1 MSKLRRLRNNILFA
15 MGLLLALDI
24 AFAAYLLWPSREKPE
39 MQNEEESNLRQQ
51 LLNKTREVAP
61 LRGMDQKLA
70 KAPAEF
76 KKFYQENI
84 PDQESQIS
92 REIQKLARENGVST
106 QGVRYKLEA
115 TPLPGVQRFMIDTG
129 ISGDYLRVLHF
140 INALEN
146 DRLLFLIQ
154 QISLSGE
161 QGGSAVGLK
170 INFVTYV
177 KGTS

>member
-1 MSKLRRLRNNILFA
+1 MTKLRRLRNNIL
-15 MGLLLALDI
+15 LALGVLLVLDV
-24 AFAAYLLWPSREKPE
+24 AFAAYLLWPSKENTATQR
-39 MQNEEESNLRQQ
+39 EEESNLQKELRI
-51 LLNKTREVAP
+51 KTREVAP

-84 PDQESQIS
+84 PSQESQIS

-115 TPLPGVQRFMIDTG
+115 TALPGVQRVKIDTG
-129 ISGDYLRVLHF
+129 ISGDYLRVVHF

-146 DRLLFLIQ
+146 DRLLFLIE

-161 QGGSAVGLK
+161 QGGSTVGLK
-170 INFVTYV
+170 INFVSYL
-177 KGTS
+177 KGAS

>member
-1 MSKLRRLRNNILFA
+1 MSKLRRLRTNILFA
-15 MGLLLALDI
+15 IGLLLALDI
-24 AFAAYLLWPSREKPE
+24 AFAAYLLWPSRENPA
-39 MQNEEESNLRQQ
+39 MQHEEESNLQQQ
-51 LLNKTREVAP
+51 LFIKTREVVP

-84 PDQESQIS
+84 PSQESQIS

-106 QGVRYKLEA
+106 QGIRYRLET
-115 TPLPGVQRFMIDTG
+115 TPLPGVQRVLIDTG
-129 ISGDYLRVLHF
+129 ISGDYLRLVHF

-146 DRLLFLIQ
+146 DRLLFLIE

-161 QGGSAVGLK
+161 QGGSTVGLK
-170 INFVTYV
+170 INFVTYL